1 MSGNL
6 LEKRKF
12 VMKEGFTILPPRT
25 WESEKRDMKVLLN
38 SCDLRFKELTFDFHQ
53 QIYHYVE

>member
-1 MSGNL
+1 
-6 LEKRKF
+6 
-12 VMKEGFTILPPRT
+12 MKEGLTILPPRT

-53 QIYHYVE
+53 QIYHYIE